1 VFFRGGK
8 TMRVAVSKRGAY
20 QADVYCIDGNAA
32 KKTLKENPVS
42 VLAVDFYLKGRDS
55 GKAVLE
61 WAREKQLLP
70 QFVIITESD
79 RNKRV
84 LLALVLTKSG
94 YSTLDGATFVKH

>member
-1 VFFRGGK
+1 
-8 TMRVAVSKRGAY
+8 MRVAVSKRGNY
-20 QADVYCIDGNAA
+20 QADVYCIDSNTA
-32 KKTLKENPVS
+32 KRTLKENPVS

-55 GKAVLE
+55 GKEVLE

-94 YSTLDGATFVKH
+94 YSTVDGATFVKH

>member
-8 TMRVAVSKRGAY
+8 TMRVALSKRGAY

-55 GKAVLE
+55 GKTVLE

-70 QFVIITESD
+70 QFVVITESD

-94 YSTLDGATFVKH
+94 YSTLDGATFVRQ